1 MPHLRIEY
9 SENMAGRFDGAALT
23 RAACDAL
30 LSSGVFNPPD
40 SIKVR
45 LIPVQH
51 FRVGSGAD
59 HGFVHAELAMLSG
72 RDKPTKQRLTEAL
85 VLAMSSR
92 IGPGAQM
99 VQITADA
106 RDMDRDVY
114 AKRLLPAT

>member
-9 SENMAGRFDGAALT
+9 SENMVGRFDGDSLAQAA
-23 RAACDAL
+23 ADAL

-45 LIPVQH
+45 LIPVRH

-85 VLAMSSR
+85 VLVMSSC
-92 IGPGAQM
+92 IGPGGQI

-106 RDMDRDVY
+106 HDMDREVY
-114 AKRLLPAT
+114 AKRLLPAS

>member
-9 SENMAGRFDGAALT
+9 SENMAGRFDGSGLAK
-23 RAACDAL
+23 AACDAL

-85 VLAMSSR
+85 VLAMSSHIR
-92 IGPGAQM
+92 PGGQT

-106 RDMDRDVY
+106 RDMDREVY

>member
-1 MPHLRIEY
+1 MPHLRVEY
-9 SENMAGRFDGAALT
+9 SDNMAGRFDGASLAQ
-23 RAACDAL
+23 AACDAL

-45 LIPVQH
+45 LIPVDH

-72 RDKPTKQRLTEAL
+72 RDKATKQRLTDAL
-85 VLAMSSR
+85 VLAMSTC
-92 IGPGAQM
+92 IGPGPQT
-99 VQITADA
+99 VQVTADA

>member
-1 MPHLRIEY
+1 MPHLRLEY
-9 SENMAGRFDGAALT
+9 SENMASRFDGASLAQ
-23 RAACDAL
+23 AACDAL

-51 FRVGSGAD
+51 FRVGSGAS

-72 RDKPTKQRLTEAL
+72 RDKATKQRLTEAL
-85 VLAMSSR
+85 VLAMSAC
-92 IGPGAQM
+92 IAPGPNT